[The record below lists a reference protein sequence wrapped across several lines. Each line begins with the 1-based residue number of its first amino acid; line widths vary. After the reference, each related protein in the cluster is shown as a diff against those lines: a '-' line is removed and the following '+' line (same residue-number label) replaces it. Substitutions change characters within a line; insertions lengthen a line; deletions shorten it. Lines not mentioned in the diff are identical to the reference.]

1 MYFEQYKSVLD
12 VFQNARLES
21 ELKGDDKAKNA
32 GFRVHDQGIMTFE
45 QKKLG
50 LSADYHKR
58 YVLTGGIHTKPLE
71 FWLLTFG
78 DLACPSDLLNFYV
91 EWKNKEHGITVY
103 LTAMKIT
110 IKITGKVLHHN
121 HPKTQLM

>member
-1 MYFEQYKSVLD
+1 MYCEGYKSVLD

-21 ELKGDDKAKNA
+21 ELKGDDKAKN
-32 GFRVHDQGIMTFE
+32 DQGIMKFD

-50 LSADYHKR
+50 LSAYYHKR

-71 FWLLTFG
+71 FWLLTFR
-78 DLACPSDLLNFYV
+78 DLACPSYLLNFYV

-103 LTAMKIT
+103 LTAMQIT
-110 IKITGKVLHHN
+110 IKITGKVLHHH